1 MITGKPSPGKGTL
14 FIPQIFVKASTLCSF
29 LAILSKTCP
38 RSFTKR
44 WDINP
49 PDEFK
54 RIDLVIKERKSW
66 SNNFQEFICNDWSDE
81 KWKELKKIAI
91 WNEFVL
97 ELDHHDPHCDR
108 LFNNLHSL
116 FSRTKGS
123 ILNPRKV
130 GKKDQERIEKW
141 WRKESRTRN
150 DRRPLKILLVL
161 LVKHLSVAQTQS
173 NVITSTRISLLK
185 QIFSVYSFSFS
196 KWETGRGV
204 SSKLFYSHRME
215 QASSTFLQYFIT
227 SRFEICRSLPV
238 FLLLNHTVSD
248 MVFFF
253 PFRGERL
260 LSSCNNDI
268 VFKITNTNSIFFTL
282 PFKKRDI

>member
-1 MITGKPSPGKGTL
+1 MNL
-14 FIPQIFVKASTLCSF
+14 
-29 LAILSKTCP
+29 
-38 RSFTKR
+38 
-44 WDINP
+44 N
-49 PDEFK
+49 
-54 RIDLVIKERKSW
+54 VIKEKKSW
-66 SNNFQEFICNDWSDE
+66 SNNFQEFICNEWSDE

-123 ILNPRKV
+123 ILNPQKV

-227 SRFEICRSLPV
+227 PRFEICRSLPV

-248 MVFFF
+248 MVFFYGSLF
-253 PFRGERL
+253 EENGSFQVVIMILCLRL
-260 LSSCNNDI
+260 QIPTVSFLHCLLKKEI
-268 VFKITNTNSIFFTL
+268 FKNIPRI
-282 PFKKRDI
+282 D

>member
-1 MITGKPSPGKGTL
+1 MKSGKSWKKSPYETNSSSSLITT
-14 FIPQIFVKASTLCSF
+14 IPTVIDF
-29 LAILSKTCP
+29 LIISI
-38 RSFTKR
+38 RSFRVQK
-44 WDINP
+44 
-49 PDEFK
+49 
-54 RIDLVIKERKSW
+54 DLSWILERS
-66 SNNFQEFICNDWSDE
+66 
-81 KWKELKKIAI
+81 
-91 WNEFVL
+91 
-97 ELDHHDPHCDR
+97 
-108 LFNNLHSL
+108 
-116 FSRTKGS
+116 
-123 ILNPRKV
+123 

-227 SRFEICRSLPV
+227 PRFEICRSLPV

-248 MVFFF
+248 MVFFYGSLF
-253 PFRGERL
+253 EENGSFQVVIMILCLRL
-260 LSSCNNDI
+260 QIPTVSFLHCLLKKEI
-268 VFKITNTNSIFFTL
+268 FKNIPRI
-282 PFKKRDI
+282 D

>member
-1 MITGKPSPGKGTL
+1 MKSGKSWKKSPYETNSSSSLITT
-14 FIPQIFVKASTLCSF
+14 IPTVIDF
-29 LAILSKTCP
+29 LIISI
-38 RSFTKR
+38 RSFRVQK
-44 WDINP
+44 
-49 PDEFK
+49 
-54 RIDLVIKERKSW
+54 DLSWILERS
-66 SNNFQEFICNDWSDE
+66 
-81 KWKELKKIAI
+81 
-91 WNEFVL
+91 
-97 ELDHHDPHCDR
+97 
-108 LFNNLHSL
+108 
-116 FSRTKGS
+116 
-123 ILNPRKV
+123 

-227 SRFEICRSLPV
+227 PRFEICRSLPV